1 MKRSLLPS
9 LRCVSCTGGRLTL
22 QVTHESAVEVRTGRL
37 TCADC
42 GSVFE
47 IRDGIL
53 DVLDPSDDTIR
64 KEIHGWIELAGPLEE
79 HLVSQMAALPYFPQG
94 PWPHTAPDFFQIFEI
109 VDFAEKSVV
118 DIGAGRTWSSRFLAT
133 IGRAGEV
140 VAVDVLKTRFL
151 GLETAEIFFHDDGSH
166 FERIA
171 GDIHNI
177 PLVEGWADV
186 VFSCAA
192 IHHSSGI
199 EALFREIW
207 RILKPGGL
215 FVFVS
220 EPSKKASIKERQ
232 PVNAETAHGINE
244 HIYSFDEYM
253 SALRATGFQPRQL
266 SPRSIRYRLLYPDA
280 EFREGVPSWL
290 WRFGRTAVGRR
301 IVPRLLGGRH
311 TGPILYRIANLPLS
325 VIAKRPGA

>member
-1 MKRSLLPS
+1 
-9 LRCVSCTGGRLTL
+9 
-22 QVTHESAVEVRTGRL
+22 
-37 TCADC
+37 
-42 GSVFE
+42 VFE

-53 DVLDPSDDTIR
+53 DVLDPLDDVIR

-109 VDFAEKSVV
+109 VDLAGKSVV

-280 EFREGVPSWL
+280 EFREGIPPWL
-290 WRFGRTAVGRR
+290 WRFGRTEVGRR
-301 IVPRLLGGRH
+301 IVPWLLGGRL
-311 TGPILYRIANLPLS
+311 TGPILYRVANLPLS